1 MPIAVPNTT
10 TSAAPAKSND
20 QASGM
25 SILQVADLDVYLNPR
40 STEEEKLA
48 ECKKVRRTGVGNL
61 KCPELNEID
70 RDSRN
75 VHHRRPRA

>member
-10 TSAAPAKSND
+10 TSAAPAKSDD

-25 SILQVADLDVYLNPR
+25 SILQVADLDVYLNPK

-48 ECKKVRRTGVGNL
+48 ECKKVRRAGVGNL
-61 KCPELNEID
+61 NCPELSEND
-70 RDSRN
+70 RVSRN
-75 VHHRRPRA
+75 AYHRRPRA